1 MIVGDMFRQIG
12 QKIGMK
18 FGSSNDKM
26 QLLLAATL
34 LLVIAISLIS
44 LIHSCTGGGLGGREG
59 RATELHFWCTEANKE
74 FTIKSGDMR
83 MEEEMYMIENP
94 SSYRVMS
101 PYSGKKT
108 GIQMIRCP
116 NPDCKKYYV
125 PDAWKE
131 GRGGMYDPRE
141 KIVCPHCGTD
151 RNQWYR
157 ERRKRRKKR

>member
-1 MIVGDMFRQIG
+1 MIVGDIFRQIG

-18 FGSSNDKM
+18 FGNPNDKM

-34 LLVIAISLIS
+34 LLVIAIALIS
-44 LIHSCTGGGLGGREG
+44 LIHSCTGGSPKKGRI
-59 RATELHFWCTEANKE
+59 TELHFWCTEADKE

-83 MEEEMYMIENP
+83 MEEEMYMMEDP

-116 NPDCKKYYV
+116 NCEKYYV

-131 GRGGMYDPRE
+131 GRGGMYDPQQ